1 MEKWYSLMEKCV
13 LQPPPAYSN
22 LVSIL
27 REHLARISEV
37 IAAYAWMILSER
49 KATRNTKLLN
59 DKILT

>member
-1 MEKWYSLMEKCV
+1 MIY

-27 REHLARISEV
+27 PEHLARIYGV

-49 KATRNTKLLN
+49 KAIRYMQLLN
-59 DKILT
+59 QY